1 MKKLLLMIFQKF
13 MKIIKYLIQFIIICI
28 FFVIFKIIGVKLSS
42 FLSGKLF
49 EIIGPIFRSKKII
62 INNIKKAF
70 PDYNFKELNKIKSS
84 MWNNYGRVFAEYL
97 YMKNFRN
104 GNLSKNVSI
113 EGEDI
118 LLNIKDQNQKVVFIS
133 GHFSNFEL
141 MAMQI
146 DKIGIKIGAIYR
158 PLNNIFLNK
167 FMERIRKKYICN
179 NQIKKGIG
187 GLKELIKLKN
197 QGFSTALMIDQRV
210 SQGIKSNFFNEKAF
224 TTTIPAQLIKKFG
237 MPVVPIFIERY
248 EGIKFKMKVH
258 KPIHFSNEDTIEN
271 ITNELNKT
279 LEKMIL
285 ANPNNWI
292 WSHNRW
298 K

>member
-1 MKKLLLMIFQKF
+1 MIFQGF
-13 MKIIKYLIQFIIICI
+13 MKRIKYFLQFIIISI
-28 FFVIFKIIGVKLSS
+28 LYIIFKIIGVSLSS

-49 EIIGPIFRSKKII
+49 EIIGPIFRSEKI
-62 INNIKKAF
+62 INNNLRRAF
-70 PDYNFKELNKIKSS
+70 PNHNFKELNKIRSS

-97 YMKNFRN
+97 YMKNFRD
-104 GNLSKNVSI
+104 GNLSKNIFI
-113 EGEDI
+113 EGKDI
-118 LLNIKDQNQKVVFIS
+118 LLEIKEQNQKVVFIS

-158 PLNNIFLNK
+158 PLNNFFLNK
-167 FMERIRKKYICN
+167 IMERIRKKYICN

-187 GLKELIKLKN
+187 GLKELIKLNN
-197 QGFSTALMIDQRV
+197 QGYSTALMIDQRV

-224 TTTIPAQLIKKFG
+224 TTTIPAQLVKKFNI
-237 MPVVPIFIERY
+237 PVVPIFIERN
-248 EGIKFKMKVH
+248 EGIKFRIKVF
-258 KPIHFSNEDTIEN
+258 KPVYFSTEESIEK
-271 ITNELNKT
+271 ITTELNKI

-285 ANPNNWI
+285 ANPDNWI

>member
-1 MKKLLLMIFQKF
+1 MIFQRF

-28 FFVIFKIIGVKLSS
+28 FYVIFKIIGVKLSS

-49 EIIGPIFRSKKII
+49 EIIGPVFRSKKII
-62 INNIKKAF
+62 DNNIRKAF
-70 PDYNFKELNKIKSS
+70 PDYNYEELNKIKSS

-97 YMKNFRN
+97 YMKNFRD
-104 GNLSKNVSI
+104 GNLSKNISL
-113 EGEDI
+113 EGEDV
-118 LLNIKDQNQKVVFIS
+118 LLNIRDQNKKVIFIS

-187 GLKELIKLKN
+187 GLRELIKLNK

-210 SQGIKSNFFNEKAF
+210 SQGIK
-224 TTTIPAQLIKKFG
+224 
-237 MPVVPIFIERY
+237 
-248 EGIKFKMKVH
+248 FKMKVLE
-258 KPIHFSNEDTIEN
+258 PIHFSKQDSIEN
-271 ITNELNKT
+271 ITNKLNNI

-298 K
+298 